1 MLEGPR
7 WLEPMEKYIF
17 WKKQKN
23 ILKIICSSFLFTLY
37 TWTHINQASE
47 KYQ

>member
-1 MLEGPR
+1 MTGAYGKVYL
-7 WLEPMEKYIF
+7 L
-17 WKKQKN
+17 KKQKN

-37 TWTHINQASE
+37 TWTHINQAGE